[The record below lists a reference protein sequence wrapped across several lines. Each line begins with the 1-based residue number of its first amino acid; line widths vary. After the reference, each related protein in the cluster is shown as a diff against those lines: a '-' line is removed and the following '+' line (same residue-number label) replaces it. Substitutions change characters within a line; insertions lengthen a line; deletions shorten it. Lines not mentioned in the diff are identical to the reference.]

1 MATGKAAGMWLW
13 VNTMA
18 QIPMQKASH
27 RSKKGFMGCVVV
39 GLSTMEEHIMLSEMT
54 RVMVVNV

>member
-27 RSKKGFMGCVVV
+27 RSKMVFMGCVV
-39 GLSTMEEHIMLSEMT
+39 GLSKMEEHIMLSEMT